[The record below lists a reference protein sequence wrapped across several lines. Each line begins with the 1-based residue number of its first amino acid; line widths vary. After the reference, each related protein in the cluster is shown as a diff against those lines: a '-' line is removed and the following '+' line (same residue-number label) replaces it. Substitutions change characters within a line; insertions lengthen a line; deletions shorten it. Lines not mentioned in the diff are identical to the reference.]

1 MTRTLH
7 TLCLTLLLLPLL
19 LHPATAAEN
28 ITLDLPES
36 VIAEAI
42 TAMLP
47 YRVDAHSK
55 SIQGDITVVNI
66 SQLAI
71 TRQHFSCRLQLAG
84 NNLAFL
90 TEIAGHEIK
99 LKVSSVEINFK
110 ANAAVRFDAAKQTL
124 YIKPVVENITSSG
137 DSKNGEIGQALIA
150 LLNGRE
156 FPVSLQKI
164 DPLIAKAGGKTVTI
178 MTRVTDIQAKKDL
191 LQLTLVPSITSKTD
205 KKHKTSGTS

>member
-1 MTRTLH
+1 MARIIR

-28 ITLDLPES
+28 ITLNLPES
-36 VIAEAI
+36 VIADAI

-47 YRVDAHSK
+47 YRIDAHSK

-71 TRQHFSCRLQLAG
+71 TRQHFSCRLQLTG

-99 LKVSSVEINFK
+99 LKVGSVEINFK
-110 ANAAVRFDAAKQTL
+110 ANAAVRFDTAKQTL

-164 DPLIAKAGGKTVTI
+164 DPLVAKAGGKTVTI
-178 MTRVTDIQAKKDL
+178 MTRITDIQAKKDL
-191 LQLTLVPSITSKTD
+191 LQLTLTPSIASKTN
-205 KKHKTSGTS
+205 KKHKTK